1 MTVPNAPNYEQAE
14 NDYMTGMKYKDIALK
29 YGVSINTVKSWKKRY
44 EWERKGVHTKEEKS
58 VHTKNIKGCTQK
70 HTDRCRKKKAV
81 VEEES
86 AVDENTDLT
95 EKQQLFCVY
104 FVKYLNATKAYLKVY
119 KCSEYAAR
127 VNASKML
134 TNANI
139 KKEIEKLKQNKL
151 NQNYLEAED
160 IFQKYIDIAFG
171 EVDGFCVR
179 TQEQLKALNW
189 LSEHIG
195 IATEEQKARLE
206 LLKAQKHSIQKDDA
220 ESKDESVVII
230 NDV

>member
-44 EWERKGVHTKEEKS
+44 EWERKG

-179 TQEQLKALNW
+179 TQDQLKALNW

>member
-1 MTVPNAPNYEQAE
+1 MPNAPNYEQAE

-58 VHTKNIKGCTQK
+58 VHPKNIKVCTQK
-70 HTDRCRKKKAV
+70 RTDRCRKKKAV
-81 VEEES
+81 VEEEN
-86 AVDENTDLT
+86 AVNENADLT

-104 FVKYLNATKAYLKVY
+104 FVKYFNATKAYLKVY

-127 VNASKML
+127 VNGSKML

-171 EVDGFCVR
+171 EVDGVCVR
-179 TQEQLKALNW
+179 TQDQLKALNW

>member
-1 MTVPNAPNYEQAE
+1 M
-14 NDYMTGMKYKDIALK
+14 
-29 YGVSINTVKSWKKRY
+29 
-44 EWERKGVHTKEEKS
+44 
-58 VHTKNIKGCTQK
+58 HTKNIKVCTQK
-70 HTDRCRKKKAV
+70 RIDRCRKKKAV
-81 VEEES
+81 VEEEN
-86 AVDENTDLT
+86 AVNENADLT

-127 VNASKML
+127 VNGSKML

-179 TQEQLKALNW
+179 TQDQLKALNW